1 MLRSAGDGITL
12 VMRSFM
18 RVEFAEGLRVNHA
31 RLVLMVEMP
40 AEVIGR
46 LRAERTAPQARALEV
61 ALQAVPQ
68 RQTDR
73 RGRPL
78 DLLSNTPA
86 RVKAPDALGEPV
98 YTAEDGCRAWVIRRP
113 KQMPGS
119 V

>member
-1 MLRSAGDGITL
+1 
-12 VMRSFM
+12 MRSFM
-18 RVEFAEGLRVNHA
+18 RVEFAEGLRINHA

-61 ALQAVPQ
+61 ALQAVPH
-68 RQTDR
+68 RQTDG

-86 RVKAPDALGEPV
+86 RIKAPDALGEPV

-119 V
+119 A